1 MGENRNEILSA
12 LRDAVSSIRVQLDA
26 IEAQIAELERV
37 EPVVDG
43 VLAADATP
51 DVGDLPEDAAEMDS
65 PVAAEEPAYEEPA
78 AAEPD
83 AAGEQS
89 EEVEAAVADAPVE
102 ESAEPAGMEDPIDL
116 DIDADLPEVTF
127 AQPAAAASEPV
138 AAASEPVASEPVAAE
153 PASTVVETG
162 VLVEEP
168 SVLAAAE
175 PRPVVSINDAGSRNI
190 RKAVKDVVEQ
200 KEAWRT
206 AIPGTPVKNI
216 ISAISLNDRV
226 LFINTLFGE
235 DPMRFQNTLSELNA
249 MSSLAQAE
257 EYITAN
263 FHDWKMESDVVYRF
277 MMAVRRKL
285 K

>member
-37 EPVVDG
+37 EPVADG

-65 PVAAEEPAYEEPA
+65 PVAAEEPAHEEPA
-78 AAEPD
+78 AAEP
-83 AAGEQS
+83 
-89 EEVEAAVADAPVE
+89 EAAVEQAEVVEAGAMAADDAV
-102 ESAEPAGMEDPIDL
+102 EDPIDL

-138 AAASEPVASEPVAAE
+138 AAASEPVASEPVDAE
-153 PASTVVETG
+153 PASTAVETG

-175 PRPVVSINDAGSRNI
+175 PKPVVSINDAGSRNI

-285 K
+285 R

>member
-26 IEAQIAELERV
+26 IEVQIAELERV
-37 EPVVDG
+37 EPVADG

-51 DVGDLPEDAAEMDS
+51 DVGDLPEDASEMDS
-65 PVAAEEPAYEEPA
+65 PVAAEEPAAEEPAYEEPA
-78 AAEPD
+78 AAEP
-83 AAGEQS
+83 
-89 EEVEAAVADAPVE
+89 EAAV
-102 ESAEPAGMEDPIDL
+102 EPAEVVEAEAMATEDAVEDPIDL

-138 AAASEPVASEPVAAE
+138 AAASEPAASEPVAAE
-153 PASTVVETG
+153 PAAPAVETG

>member
-43 VLAADATP
+43 ALAADATP

-78 AAEPD
+78 EVVEAEAMAAED
-83 AAGEQS
+83 A
-89 EEVEAAVADAPVE
+89 V
-102 ESAEPAGMEDPIDL
+102 EDPIDL

-127 AQPAAAASEPV
+127 AQPAAEASEPV
-138 AAASEPVASEPVAAE
+138 AEASEPVASEPVAAE
-153 PASTVVETG
+153 PAATAVETS

-175 PRPVVSINDAGSRNI
+175 PKPVVSINDAGSRNI

>member
-37 EPVVDG
+37 EPVADG

-65 PVAAEEPAYEEPA
+65 PVAAEAPASEESA
-78 AAEPD
+78 AAEP
-83 AAGEQS
+83 
-89 EEVEAAVADAPVE
+89 EAAV
-102 ESAEPAGMEDPIDL
+102 EPAEVVEAEAMAAEDAVEDPIDL

-138 AAASEPVASEPVAAE
+138 AAASEPVASEPVASEPVAAE
-153 PASTVVETG
+153 PAATAVETS

-175 PRPVVSINDAGSRNI
+175 PKPVVSINDAGSRNI

>member
-43 VLAADATP
+43 ALAADATP

-78 AAEPD
+78 YEEPAAAEP
-83 AAGEQS
+83 
-89 EEVEAAVADAPVE
+89 EAAVEQAEFVEAEVMAAEDAV
-102 ESAEPAGMEDPIDL
+102 EDPIDL

-153 PASTVVETG
+153 PAATVVETG

-175 PRPVVSINDAGSRNI
+175 PKPVVSINDAGSRNI

-285 K
+285 R

>member
-37 EPVVDG
+37 GPVVDG
-43 VLAADATP
+43 ALAADATP

-78 AAEPD
+78 VAEPD
-83 AAGEQS
+83 AAVEPA
-89 EEVEAAVADAPVE
+89 EVVEAEAMAAEDAV
-102 ESAEPAGMEDPIDL
+102 EDPIDL

-138 AAASEPVASEPVAAE
+138 AVASEPEASEPVAAE
-153 PASTVVETG
+153 PAAPAVETG

-175 PRPVVSINDAGSRNI
+175 PKPVVSINDAGSRNI

>member
-65 PVAAEEPAYEEPA
+65 PVAAEEPAAEEPAYEEPA
-78 AAEPD
+78 AAEP
-83 AAGEQS
+83 
-89 EEVEAAVADAPVE
+89 EAAV
-102 ESAEPAGMEDPIDL
+102 EPAEVVEAETMAAEDAVEDPIDL